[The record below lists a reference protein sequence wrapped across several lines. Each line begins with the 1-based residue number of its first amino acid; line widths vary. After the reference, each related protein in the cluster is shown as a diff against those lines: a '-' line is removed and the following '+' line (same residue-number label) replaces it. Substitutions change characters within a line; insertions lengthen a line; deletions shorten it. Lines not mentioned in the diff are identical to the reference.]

1 MKRTIN
7 STEKGKDVGISPAEE
22 TPIPGFPTDYEQRV
36 RERLSRTPFASLVNA
51 LRSGTRQDQLSCMLQ
66 VERRLLQYRQVALCC
81 RYTRSQFLEEMQSLS
96 GLFGLVVCSSLMREY
111 QRKIPRKAVM
121 SDFEA

>member
-96 GLFGLVVCSSLMREY
+96 GLFGLEVCSR
-111 QRKIPRKAVM
+111 
-121 SDFEA
+121 

>member
-81 RYTRSQFLEEMQSLS
+81 RYTRSNFLKRCNRCQGCL
-96 GLFGLVVCSSLMREY
+96 
-111 QRKIPRKAVM
+111 
-121 SDFEA
+121 D

>member
-22 TPIPGFPTDYEQRV
+22 TPIPGFPTDYEQ
-36 RERLSRTPFASLVNA
+36 
-51 LRSGTRQDQLSCMLQ
+51 RSGTRQDQLSCMLQ

-96 GLFGLVVCSSLMREY
+96 GLFGLEVCSSLMREY

>member
-36 RERLSRTPFASLVNA
+36 RERLSRTPFASLVEP
-51 LRSGTRQDQLSCMLQ
+51 DKISC
-66 VERRLLQYRQVALCC
+66 R
-81 RYTRSQFLEEMQSLS
+81 
-96 GLFGLVVCSSLMREY
+96 VCSKSSAGFCNIVR
-111 QRKIPRKAVM
+111 
-121 SDFEA
+121 

>member
-7 STEKGKDVGISPAEE
+7 SMEKGKDVGISPAEE
-22 TPIPGFPTDYEQRV
+22 TPIPGFPT
-36 RERLSRTPFASLVNA
+36 
-51 LRSGTRQDQLSCMLQ
+51 
-66 VERRLLQYRQVALCC
+66 
-81 RYTRSQFLEEMQSLS
+81 
-96 GLFGLVVCSSLMREY
+96 EY

>member
-66 VERRLLQYRQVALCC
+66 VERRLLQYRQVLRYVVDTHAVNFLKRCNRCQGCLDKRSAL
-81 RYTRSQFLEEMQSLS
+81 R
-96 GLFGLVVCSSLMREY
+96 
-111 QRKIPRKAVM
+111 
-121 SDFEA
+121 